1 MAKTVLVTG
10 ATGTQGGATAR
21 LLLSRGH
28 NVKALTRSA
37 DSASAA
43 RLRQLGVETVEGD
56 LEDGASLGEAM
67 AGCDAVFGMSTPF
80 EAGTEAEVR
89 QGCNLADAAHA
100 TGTFLIFS
108 SVAWA
113 YGNTG
118 IPHFD
123 SKWKVEQHIAGLDV
137 PHTVLG
143 PAYFMQNILSP
154 WTVPALREGT
164 LGMPVSSGLRQPMIA
179 VENIA
184 EMAALA
190 VEHPERLQNRRID
203 MASDTLTGPE
213 AAAILTDVAG
223 RPFRYQEL
231 PKNFLPSEDLRT
243 MFEWFENNKP
253 AVDMDALRRTYPE
266 VGWMSFREWAAKQN
280 WQALLS
286 NAG

>member
-28 NVKALTRSA
+28 RVKALTRNTGST
-37 DSASAA
+37 SAA
-43 RLRQLGVETVEGD
+43 KLRPLGVDLVEGS
-56 LEDGASLGEAM
+56 LEDRASLEKAM
-67 AGCDAVFGMSTPF
+67 SGCDAVFGMSTPF

-89 QGCNLADAAHA
+89 QGYTLADAAHRS
-100 TGTFLIFS
+100 GTFLIFS

-113 YGNTG
+113 YGDTR

-143 PAYFMQNILSP
+143 PVYFMENILSP

-164 LGMPVSSGLRQPMIA
+164 LGMPVSASLRQPMIA

-190 VEHPERLQNRRID
+190 VEHPERLQNRRVD
-203 MASDTLTGPE
+203 LAGDELTGPE

-223 RPFRYQEL
+223 RPIRYQEL
-231 PKNFLPSEDLRT
+231 PKNFLPGEDLKT

-253 AVDMDALRRTYPE
+253 TVDMDALRRTYPE
-266 VGWMSFREWAAKQN
+266 VGWMSFREWATRQN